1 MRANEAEEKQSR
13 TEQECQEVKAE
24 AGRQRA
30 LVEEEAHSQ
39 RLMVIAKQHDLQ
51 LAADEAQA
59 GLAAKEEE
67 VGRLQ
72 EEVEGL
78 SQQVIELK
86 VEASRQFEQS
96 DAEMRAFRQVYDSK
110 CMGML
115 DHATLR
121 AEVAEAEVIRL
132 LEEEQKLLAEQSR
145 EKTHVALFEQQLIEC
160 QASLSQSRDQIQLL
174 ESLNADLHAVSYT
187 REEEY
192 SEQILNLQRHNHD
205 LHQVNK
211 SEIHSPLHVS
221 LMMVLTYIVISDES
235 PGVVQEG
242 GYDQDGER

>member
-110 CMGML
+110 YS
-115 DHATLR
+115 
-121 AEVAEAEVIRL
+121 L
-132 LEEEQKLLAEQSR
+132 L
-145 EKTHVALFEQQLIEC
+145 
-160 QASLSQSRDQIQLL
+160 
-174 ESLNADLHAVSYT
+174 
-187 REEEY
+187 
-192 SEQILNLQRHNHD
+192 LQREQD
-205 LHQVNK
+205 L
-211 SEIHSPLHVS
+211 SRS
-221 LMMVLTYIVISDES
+221 LMDTSNLCSCHPMYAV
-235 PGVVQEG
+235 
-242 GYDQDGER
+242 